1 MKSHLDPDYI
11 TKADW
16 EQIGDLLLY
25 LGAVPILVIGFAFS
39 LLLARAIIPSLADSG
54 HLSRQ
59 IYQMRLVFYGASAVS
74 FSLLVWVAV
83 NLLDLVKVLENFYH
97 RWLV

>member
-39 LLLARAIIPSLADSG
+39 LLLARAIIPSLVDSG

-59 IYQMRLVFYGASAVS
+59 IYQMRLVCYGASAVS